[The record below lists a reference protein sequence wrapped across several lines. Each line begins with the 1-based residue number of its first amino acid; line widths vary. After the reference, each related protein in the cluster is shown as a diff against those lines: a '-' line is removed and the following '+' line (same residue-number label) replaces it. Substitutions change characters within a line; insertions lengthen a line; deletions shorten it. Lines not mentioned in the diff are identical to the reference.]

1 MDTAITTNDIDV
13 KIPAN
18 YNGSTVRVIVDK
30 EKVKDDKDPTFISF
44 DLNFQDTYVT
54 IGDKQIEMG
63 AFYHMLRKEGGL
75 SDRIPLTVNLQPFY
89 IRNFDSHP
97 PCYGGKRVWPFK
109 WKDVHCSLAITSS
122 ILCIRVHDK
131 SLKESVATLIDIRDE
146 ALKLWK
152 DEKPAQSLRLYTIV
166 KQPGHYAWQEHSTR
180 TKRKLETIYIEKDV
194 KDRLVSRIEKFLGAS
209 ALYDK
214 YGATWKKVII
224 FDGPPGTGKT
234 STVLALASH
243 FDRGISKMTITADMT
258 SSQLESLF
266 RNVPKQSFLLLE
278 DVDALFV
285 ERKATSL
292 SQVDFSTVL
301 NLMDGITTTRG
312 LILFMTTNHI
322 EKLDSA
328 FVRPGRVDDIV
339 HFKPAGVEE
348 WRNAIQMLGD
358 RWPHEHDA
366 YLELLSE
373 RKTHCSIAD
382 IQSHLFECLMEER
395 ESILSYKK

>member
-1 MDTAITTNDIDV
+1 MDTTTTTTTNDIDV
-13 KIPAN
+13 KIPGN

-30 EKVKDDKDPTFISF
+30 EKVKDDKEPTFISF
-44 DLNFQDTYVT
+44 NLNFQDTYVT
-54 IGDKQIEMG
+54 IGSKQIEMG

-75 SDRIPLTVNLQPFY
+75 SDRIPLTVYLQPFL

-109 WKDVHCSLAITSS
+109 WKDVDCSLAITSS
-122 ILCIRVHDK
+122 IMCIRVHDK

-152 DEKPAQSLRLYTIV
+152 DEKPAQSLTIYIPV
-166 KQPGHYAWQEHSTR
+166 KRVDSYAWLEHSTR
-180 TKRKLETIYIEKDV
+180 TKRKLETIYIDTGI
-194 KDRLVSRIEKFLGAS
+194 KDRLVSSIDKFLHAS

-214 YGATWKKVII
+214 YGVTWKKIII
-224 FDGPPGTGKT
+224 FDGPPGAGKT
-234 STVLALASH
+234 SSVLALASE
-243 FDRGISKMTITADMT
+243 FDRGIAKMTITADMT
-258 SSQLESLF
+258 SSQVELLF

-285 ERKATSL
+285 ERNATGL
-292 SQVDFSTVL
+292 SQVDFSTIL

-312 LILFMTTNHI
+312 LVLFMTTNHI

-339 HFKPAGVEE
+339 HFKHAGVEE
-348 WRNAIQMLGD
+348 WRSAVQVLGD
-358 RWPHEHDA
+358 RWPHEHEA
-366 YLELLSE
+366 YIELLSE
-373 RKTHCSIAD
+373 RKTPCSIAD
-382 IQSHLFECLMEER
+382 IQKHLFQCLMEER
-395 ESILSYKK
+395 ESIL